1 MLRLLRQICIGL
13 TVTLMVAVQGFAL
26 RDAQHRLEHAVQFP
40 GVDYVDVA
48 VIASGPD
55 HDHDHGHS
63 HDEGGPVADFET
75 AFDGATDGDEMPVV
89 PHHHHSGGGEIHL
102 ALAGPAYPPSLQK
115 TDGGALTPARD
126 TLLAGTR
133 PESPLDPP
141 KQRA

>member
-63 HDEGGPVADFET
+63 HGHDHNHGHHPYPHADHPLGP
-75 AFDGATDGDEMPVV
+75 
-89 PHHHHSGGGEIHL
+89 
-102 ALAGPAYPPSLQK
+102 K
-115 TDGGALTPARD
+115 TLT
-126 TLLAGTR
+126 
-133 PESPLDPP
+133 E
-141 KQRA
+141 